1 MVNGWLENGHTHAL
15 TDDNAYPPEI
25 RMAAPTPEHW
35 WPLLYAAGAAEPEEP
50 LQIFN
55 DDIVGKS
62 LSMTSV
68 VFGDAGLV

>member
-1 MVNGWLENGHTHAL
+1 
-15 TDDNAYPPEI
+15 
-25 RMAAPTPEHW
+25 MAAPTPEHW